1 MDRQFETLSTYT
13 MLAKKIISKFAPSFY
28 SNLRQELL
36 SNEEAI
42 SEIAE
47 AIMIADWRWDKDRTG
62 HEGKSKT
69 KYSYRNQCGLWAI
82 KTYVSNKYKKKNTN
96 FSIHND
102 ISSRGESKSF
112 AENMKEKTPS
122 DPYLLL
128 AEKEEKELISKYIS
142 DILSSEILS
151 DKQRNQIK
159 EYYFN
164 DKTLL
169 EIGNEYGV
177 TREAIRQNIQKGL
190 TKIRDYA

>member
-1 MDRQFETLSTYT
+1 
-13 MLAKKIISKFAPSFY
+13 
-28 SNLRQELL
+28 
-36 SNEEAI
+36 
-42 SEIAE
+42 
-47 AIMIADWRWDKDRTG
+47 
-62 HEGKSKT
+62 
-69 KYSYRNQCGLWAI
+69 
-82 KTYVSNKYKKKNTN
+82 
-96 FSIHND
+96 
-102 ISSRGESKSF
+102 
-112 AENMKEKTPS
+112 MKEKTPS

-151 DKQRNQIK
+151 DKQRDQIK